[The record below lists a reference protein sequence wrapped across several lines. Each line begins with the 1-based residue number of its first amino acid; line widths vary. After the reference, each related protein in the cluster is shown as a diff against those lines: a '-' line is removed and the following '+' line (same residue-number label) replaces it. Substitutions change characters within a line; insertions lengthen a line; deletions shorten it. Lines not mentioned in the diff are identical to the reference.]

1 MRSNETVIILQVLKS
16 ICEEL
21 KEVMREVRRT
31 QDMLDRIEQTGLTI
45 NIESDTDMSSES
57 ESEESEES
65 EESVVSAT
73 SAPF

>member
-45 NIESDTDMSSES
+45 NIESDTDVSSSE
-57 ESEESEES
+57 EESEES

>member
-65 EESVVSAT
+65 VVSAT

>member
-1 MRSNETVIILQVLKS
+1 MIILQVLKS

-65 EESVVSAT
+65 VASAT

>member
-65 EESVVSAT
+65 VASAT

>member
-1 MRSNETVIILQVLKS
+1 VIILQVLKS

-65 EESVVSAT
+65 VASAT

>member
-21 KEVMREVRRT
+21 KEIMREVRRT

-45 NIESDTDMSSES
+45 NIESDDVSSSDS
-57 ESEESEES
+57 ESEESEET
-65 EESVVSAT
+65 VASAT